1 MQIVAISRKNLGCG
15 PDIEPAAVQ
24 LFLLAAG
31 SLETGGCEFDH
42 RRSVRCN
49 SQSLIRDGRNLS
61 NQCSATRTCE
71 K

>member
-1 MQIVAISRKNLGCG
+1 MGRRMGRKT
-15 PDIEPAAVQ
+15 DIEPASAQ